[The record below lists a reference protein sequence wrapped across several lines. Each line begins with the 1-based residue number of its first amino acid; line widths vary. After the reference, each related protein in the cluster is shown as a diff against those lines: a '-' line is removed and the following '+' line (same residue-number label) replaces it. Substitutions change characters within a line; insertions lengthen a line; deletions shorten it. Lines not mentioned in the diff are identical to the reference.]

1 MNMSDVEGS
10 ADQDCRV
17 HHKSGGYQEVR
28 RSHHNF
34 WQVNQIEEVTP
45 DWNWT
50 PTTRLKFP
58 LLLSWSWMLKEG
70 NFSFF
75 GWTQFVRLLF
85 LVFSQLY
92 VQKSFKLS
100 EVRIWSIVRKMLS
113 TESLMWSQTLWCLA
127 PCNTS
132 TICMSTGQSELLLL
146 TSSHSL
152 ECLTRQPRGRQ
163 FESGIQTW
171 GP

>member
-17 HHKSGGYQEVR
+17 HHKSGGNQEVR
-28 RSHHNF
+28 RFGKWIKSKRSL
-34 WQVNQIEEVTP
+34 QIEQNSEISGL
-45 DWNWT
+45 NGT
-50 PTTRLKFP
+50 PTTRLNFP

-92 VQKSFKLS
+92 VQKSFKLF
-100 EVRIWSIVRKMLS
+100 EVRIWPIVQLKKNVANRELDVIPDIVMSGALQHIDHLHVDWTKWVTTFNL
-113 TESLMWSQTLWCLA
+113 LW
-127 PCNTS
+127 
-132 TICMSTGQSELLLL
+132 
-146 TSSHSL
+146 
-152 ECLTRQPRGRQ
+152 
-163 FESGIQTW
+163 
-171 GP
+171 